1 MLGDR
6 DGPGDREAA
15 AALAADVAGRYRD
28 LGISRSGA
36 SPSPGPL
43 SSRPAS
49 RCDDAGPWVTR
60 AAQPDPVGGDA
71 SSPARGADAGP
82 ARVPDT
88 GGRYYVLQF
97 VDAWTNN
104 FAYVGHRA
112 TGTRAGSFLLAPPGD
127 EHTAGDEAP
136 VIRPPTT
143 VASIVGRWAVDGAD
157 DLPAVQA
164 LEAGL
169 TLTPLGGGGGRGLPA
184 PDPIL
189 RMYEPDAAVFDGS
202 YELRRSPGGADL
214 RDRRWWSPSSP
225 SPCP

>member
-1 MLGDR
+1 
-6 DGPGDREAA
+6 
-15 AALAADVAGRYRD
+15 
-28 LGISRSGA
+28 
-36 SPSPGPL
+36 
-43 SSRPAS
+43 
-49 RCDDAGPWVTR
+49 
-60 AAQPDPVGGDA
+60 
-71 SSPARGADAGP
+71 
-82 ARVPDT
+82 VPDT